1 MIFNKTLTCDI
12 TCTCKNVIT
21 LLKKYSWLYVR
32 SYEYVVYHLLA
43 TTVMFSEIFYSVS
56 EDSGSV
62 QPVLVLSNSSS
73 NDITVEV
80 LNIDGLAFGE
90 QSSTTINY

>member
-1 MIFNKTLTCDI
+1 
-12 TCTCKNVIT
+12 
-21 LLKKYSWLYVR
+21 
-32 SYEYVVYHLLA
+32 
-43 TTVMFSEIFYSVS
+43 MFSEIFYSVS

-73 NDITVEV
+73 NDIAVEV

-90 QSSTTINY
+90 QSSTMINY